1 MKLRV
6 YRTLWGVLHET
17 DGASAES
24 PFLDTDEGSML
35 LKGLGAG
42 LITNAKM
49 TMNDWFP

>member
-35 LKGLGAG
+35 LKGLCVG

-49 TMNDWFP
+49 TMTYLFP